1 MAKSSCVGGPT
12 SKRVSILG
20 VMVYE
25 SDIRFDMSKKS
36 CILDLAGI
44 YLPFT
49 EGRCLLDR
57 KSRIVSR

>member
-1 MAKSSCVGGPT
+1 MS
-12 SKRVSILG
+12 

-25 SDIRFDMSKKS
+25 NGIRFDMSRES
-36 CILDLAGI
+36 YILDLAGI